1 MTKRSRRIWFGVA
14 IVALIGLA
22 AIVNFM
28 GDGIAVT
35 VRSLHGQP

>member
-22 AIVNFM
+22 VIANFM
-28 GDGIAVT
+28 GDGIVVT
-35 VRSLHGQP
+35 MRQLHGRP